1 MAGRPELRGGLLGV
15 PEDRRTWVRT
25 AGGTQTAGI
34 YKLLRFIGNQ
44 SEQVKR
50 TVSQVSVGG
59 GENG

>member
-1 MAGRPELRGGLLGV
+1 MNTTTVTSVNGKERAFLYEPSGN
-15 PEDRRTWVRT
+15 
-25 AGGTQTAGI
+25 
-34 YKLLRFIGNQ
+34 LLRFIEEQ